1 MQDGNSKIS
10 SSSQKRRD
18 YILFTIATFAAFAV
32 YGLYGHVKGAA
43 LPRIQDELDITEL
56 QLGLL
61 LAVNA
66 FGYLITCTF
75 TAAIAKIISIK
86 NCMIAALV
94 LVCISGVFISMSK
107 SFPALLAAYFVT
119 SLGNGM
125 LEVSLSIITATTFKK
140 NTGRMMNFAHFFYG
154 LGAIFGPV
162 LSAGLM
168 TARIGGEALGWRR
181 MYLVVFSLA
190 LIPAIPAILG
200 RMEKR
205 AQSEV
210 KARYSAILRNPTMWL
225 IVAIFTFGSICEMGV
240 GSWFVNFLEKAYQYT
255 TEEAAF
261 RLTLFF
267 VCFTAARL
275 ILGPLIEKIGYL
287 NATVLGTA
295 FCGVMITVG
304 VLTGEKGTVLLI
316 IAGVGVAPVYP
327 TMMAVM
333 AKLFADDIDHVM
345 TAVLTIT
352 GAILIAGDFM
362 LGGIVYLSRQIFTG
376 IYGEAGVGRAYS
388 TGYLFLGLCCFI
400 ACAFTIVLRS
410 KQKKAGRLV

>member
-1 MQDGNSKIS
+1 MEDGNNRIS
-10 SSSQKRRD
+10 STSQKRRD

-75 TAAIAKIISIK
+75 TAAIAKRISIK

-94 LVCISGVFISMSK
+94 LVCVSGALISVSK
-107 SFPALLAAYFVT
+107 SYSALLASYFVT

-125 LEVSLSIITATTFKK
+125 LEVSTNIITATTFKK
-140 NTGRMMNFAHFFYG
+140 NTGRMMNFAHFFFG

-168 TARIGGEALGWRR
+168 TARIGGQVLGWRR
-181 MYLVVFSLA
+181 MYLIVFSLA

-210 KARYSAILRNPTMWL
+210 KARYREILKNPTMWL

-240 GSWFVNFLEKAYQYT
+240 GSWFVNFLEKAYHYS
-255 TEEAAF
+255 TEQAAL

-267 VCFTAARL
+267 VCMTAARL
-275 ILGPLIEKIGYL
+275 VLGPLIERVGYL
-287 NATVLGTA
+287 NTTIISTA
-295 FCGVMITVG
+295 FCGIMIAAG

-333 AKLFADDIDHVM
+333 ARLFADDIDHVM
-345 TAVLTIT
+345 TAVLTIM
-352 GAILIAGDFM
+352 GAILIAGDLM
-362 LGGIVYLSRQIFTG
+362 LGEIVYVSRQIFTVKH
-376 IYGEAGVGRAYS
+376 GEAGVGMAYAA
-388 TGYLFLGLCCFI
+388 GYLFLGLCCFI
-400 ACAFTIVLRS
+400 ACAFTFVLRAR
-410 KQKKAGRLV
+410 QKKAGQLV